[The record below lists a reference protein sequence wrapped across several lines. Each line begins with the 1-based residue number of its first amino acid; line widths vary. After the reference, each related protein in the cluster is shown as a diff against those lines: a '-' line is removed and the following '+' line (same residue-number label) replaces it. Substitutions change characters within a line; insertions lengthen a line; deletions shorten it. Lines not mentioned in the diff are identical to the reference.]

1 MGGQRCDGLLPK
13 GGYSHKGQPQT
24 QNYKPKGLN
33 SPKQPGLP
41 EQRGEC
47 DAGFLKGLVTLGVL
61 LRSNE
66 FSKPLKLRKGKAPQ
80 GPHDP
85 REVDPSRTAR

>member
-1 MGGQRCDGLLPK
+1 MDCFQKAAIATKASL
-13 GGYSHKGQPQT
+13 
-24 QNYKPKGLN
+24 KPKTIN
-33 SPKQPGLP
+33 PKASTLQKSLGYQSR
-41 EQRGEC
+41 EGNVN
-47 DAGFLKGLVTLGVL
+47 AGFLKGLVTLGVL